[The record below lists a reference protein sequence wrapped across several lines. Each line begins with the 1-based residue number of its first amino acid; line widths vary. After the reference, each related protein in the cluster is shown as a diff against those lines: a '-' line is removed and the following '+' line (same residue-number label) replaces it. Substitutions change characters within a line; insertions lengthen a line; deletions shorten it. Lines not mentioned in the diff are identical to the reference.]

1 MKAQVVGFK
10 EALRDLNKLDK
21 ELSKEI
27 RRDIRKTVKPLVDA
41 INASV
46 PSEAPLSGMA
56 HSGRTGWQN
65 RKKVAV
71 KLDTRKP
78 RRYIGRPGRTI
89 TSVVRVTT
97 KDAPTAI
104 TDMAGKAG
112 GSGAKSKS
120 PIQYRRPNF
129 SRALTA
135 RLAQPSRFMWPTAED
150 QIPDIEDELKTII
163 KRVEKIMNRDLQNR
177 YRSVG

>member
-1 MKAQVVGFK
+1 MKAQVVGLK
-10 EALRDLNKLDK
+10 ETLRDLNKLDK

-27 RRDIRKTVKPLVDA
+27 RKDIRKVVQPLADA
-41 INASV
+41 ISASV
-46 PSEAPLSGMA
+46 PAGAPLSGMA

-78 RRYIGRPGRTI
+78 RRYLDRPGRTI
-89 TSVVRVTT
+89 TNVVRITT

-104 TDMAGKAG
+104 VDMAGKAG
-112 GSGAKSKS
+112 GAASRAPAGRK
-120 PIQYRRPNF
+120 RPNF

-135 RLAQPSRFMWPTAED
+135 RLGPPSRFMWRTAED
-150 QIPDIEDELKTII
+150 RLQDVQNDMKPIIE
-163 KRVEKIMNRDLQNR
+163 RVEKIMNRELKNT
-177 YRSVG
+177 YRSG

>member
-1 MKAQVVGFK
+1 MKAQVVGLK
-10 EALRDLNKLDK
+10 ETLRDLNKLDK

-27 RRDIRKTVKPLVDA
+27 RKDIRKVVQPLADA
-41 INASV
+41 ITASV
-46 PSEAPLSGMA
+46 PAQAPLSGMA

-78 RRYIGRPGRTI
+78 RRYVGRPGRTI
-89 TSVVRVTT
+89 TNVVRVTT

-112 GSGAKSKS
+112 GSQSRAPQSR
-120 PIQYRRPNF
+120 RRPNF
-129 SRALTA
+129 SRALTS
-135 RLAQPSRFMWPTAED
+135 RLGPPSRFMWREAED
-150 QIPDIEDELKTII
+150 KISDIQRDMEPII
-163 KRVEKIMNRDLQNR
+163 KRVEQAINRDLKNT
-177 YRSVG
+177 YRSA

>member
-1 MKAQVVGFK
+1 MKAQVVGLK
-10 EALRDLNKLDK
+10 ETLRDLNKLDK

-27 RRDIRKTVKPLVDA
+27 RKDIRKVVQPLADA
-41 INASV
+41 ITASV
-46 PSEAPLSGMA
+46 PAGAPLSGMA

-78 RRYIGRPGRTI
+78 RRYVDRPGRTV
-89 TSVVRVTT
+89 TNVVRVTT

-112 GSGAKSKS
+112 GGASRAPQS
-120 PIQYRRPNF
+120 RRRPNF

-135 RLAQPSRFMWPTAED
+135 RLGPPSRFMWATAEK
-150 QIPDIEDELKTII
+150 QIDDVQRDMMPII
-163 KRVEKIMNRDLQNR
+163 KRVEQIMNRDLKNT
-177 YRSVG
+177 YRSG

>member
-1 MKAQVVGFK
+1 MKAQVVGLQ
-10 EALRDLNKLDK
+10 ETLRDLNKLDK

-27 RRDIRKTVKPLVDA
+27 RKDIRKVVQPLANA
-41 INASV
+41 ISASV
-46 PSEAPLSGMA
+46 PAGAPLSGMA
-56 HSGRTGWQN
+56 HSGRTGWGN

-78 RRYIGRPGRTI
+78 RRHIDRPGRSTVN
-89 TSVVRVTT
+89 VVRVTT

-112 GSGAKSKS
+112 GAQSRAPQSR
-120 PIQYRRPNF
+120 RRPNF

-135 RLAQPSRFMWPTAED
+135 RLGPPSRFMWRTAED
-150 QIPDIEDELKTII
+150 QLQNVQDDMKPIIE
-163 KRVEKIMNRDLQNR
+163 RVEKVMNRNLKNT
-177 YRSVG
+177 YRSG

>member
-1 MKAQVVGFK
+1 MKAQVVGLK
-10 EALRDLNKLDK
+10 ETLRDLNKLDK

-27 RRDIRKTVKPLVDA
+27 RKDIRKVVQPLANA
-41 INASV
+41 ITASV
-46 PSEAPLSGMA
+46 PAQAPLSGMA

-78 RRYIGRPGRTI
+78 RRYIDRPGRTI
-89 TSVVRVTT
+89 TNVVRVTT

-112 GSGAKSKS
+112 GGQSRREAKY
-120 PIQYRRPNF
+120 QRPNF

-135 RLAQPSRFMWPTAED
+135 RLGPPSRFMWRTAED
-150 QIPDIEDELKTII
+150 QLDNIQQDMMPII
-163 KRVEKIMNRDLQNR
+163 RRVEQIMNRDLKNN
-177 YRSVG
+177 YRSG

>member
-1 MKAQVVGFK
+1 MKAQVVGLK
-10 EALRDLNKLDK
+10 ETLRDLNKLDK

-27 RRDIRKTVKPLVDA
+27 RKDIRKTVKPLVDA

-46 PSEAPLSGMA
+46 PAGAPLSGMA
-56 HSGRTGWQN
+56 HSGRTGWSN

-78 RRYIGRPGRTI
+78 RRYLDRPGRTLI
-89 TSVVRVTT
+89 NVVRVTT

-112 GSGAKSKS
+112 GTRSRRISKY
-120 PIQYRRPNF
+120 QRPNF
-129 SRALTA
+129 ARALTS
-135 RLAQPSRFMWPTAED
+135 RLGPPSRFMWRTAED
-150 QIPDIEDELKTII
+150 QLDDVQNAMKPIIE
-163 KRVEKIMNRDLQNR
+163 RVEKIMNRDLKNR

>member
-1 MKAQVVGFK
+1 MKAQVVGLQ
-10 EALRDLNKLDK
+10 ETLRDLNKLDK

-27 RRDIRKTVKPLVDA
+27 RKDIRKVVQPLADA
-41 INASV
+41 ITASV
-46 PSEAPLSGMA
+46 PSGAPLSGMA

-78 RRYIGRPGRTI
+78 RRHLDRPGRT
-89 TSVVRVTT
+89 TVNVVRVTT

-104 TDMAGKAG
+104 ADMAGKAG
-112 GSGAKSKS
+112 GTQSRAPQGR
-120 PIQYRRPNF
+120 QRPNF

-135 RLAQPSRFMWPTAED
+135 RLGPPSRFMWRTAED
-150 QIPDIEDELKTII
+150 KINDVQKDMMPII
-163 KRVEKIMNRDLQNR
+163 RRVEQTMNRDLKNT
-177 YRSVG
+177 YRSG

>member
-1 MKAQVVGFK
+1 MKAQVVGLK
-10 EALRDLNKLDK
+10 ETLRDLNKLDK

-27 RRDIRKTVKPLVDA
+27 RKDIRKVVQPLADA
-41 INASV
+41 ISASV
-46 PSEAPLSGMA
+46 PAGAPLSGMA

-65 RKKVAV
+65 RKKVAI

-89 TSVVRVTT
+89 TNVVRVTT

-104 TDMAGKAG
+104 VDMAGKAG
-112 GSGAKSKS
+112 GAASRASAGRK
-120 PIQYRRPNF
+120 RPNF

-135 RLAQPSRFMWPTAED
+135 RLGPASRFMWRTAED
-150 QIPDIEDELKTII
+150 RLQDVQNDMKPIIE
-163 KRVEKIMNRDLQNR
+163 RVEKIMNRELKNT
-177 YRSVG
+177 YRSG

>member
-1 MKAQVVGFK
+1 MKAQVVGLK
-10 EALRDLNKLDK
+10 ETLRDLNKLDK

-27 RRDIRKTVKPLVDA
+27 RKDIRKVVQPLADA
-41 INASV
+41 ITASV
-46 PSEAPLSGMA
+46 PAGAPLSGMA

-78 RRYIGRPGRTI
+78 RRYVDRPGRTV
-89 TSVVRVTT
+89 TNVVRVTT

-104 TDMAGKAG
+104 VDMAGKAG
-112 GSGAKSKS
+112 GGASRAPQS
-120 PIQYRRPNF
+120 RRRPNF

-135 RLAQPSRFMWPTAED
+135 RLGDPSRFMWRTAEN
-150 QIPDIEDELKTII
+150 QIDEIQKDMKPIIE
-163 KRVEKIMNRDLQNR
+163 RVERIMNKSLANT
-177 YRSVG
+177 YRSG

>member
-1 MKAQVVGFK
+1 MKAQVVGLK
-10 EALRDLNKLDK
+10 ETLRDLNKLDK

-27 RRDIRKTVKPLVDA
+27 RKDIRKVVQPLADA
-41 INASV
+41 ITASV
-46 PSEAPLSGMA
+46 PAQAPLSGMA

-78 RRYIGRPGRTI
+78 RRYLNRPGRTI
-89 TSVVRVTT
+89 TNVVRVTT

-112 GSGAKSKS
+112 GGASRAPQS
-120 PIQYRRPNF
+120 RRRPNF

-135 RLAQPSRFMWPTAED
+135 RLGPPSRFMWATAED
-150 QIPDIEDELKTII
+150 KIQDVQKEMDPII
-163 KRVEKIMNRDLQNR
+163 KRVERIMNRDLANT
-177 YRSVG
+177 YRSG

>member
-1 MKAQVVGFK
+1 MKAQVVGLK
-10 EALRDLNKLDK
+10 ETLRDLNKLDK

-27 RRDIRKTVKPLVDA
+27 RKDIRKVVQPLADA
-41 INASV
+41 ITASV
-46 PSEAPLSGMA
+46 PAGAPLSGMA

-78 RRYIGRPGRTI
+78 RRYVGRPGRTI
-89 TSVVRVTT
+89 TNVVRVTT

-104 TDMAGKAG
+104 ADMAGKAG
-112 GSGAKSKS
+112 GSQSRARPGR
-120 PIQYRRPNF
+120 QRPNF

-135 RLAQPSRFMWPTAED
+135 RLGPPSRFMWRTAED
-150 QIPDIEDELKTII
+150 KLDDVEKDMMPII
-163 KRVEKIMNRDLQNR
+163 RRVEQIMNRDLKNN
-177 YRSVG
+177 YRSG

>member
-1 MKAQVVGFK
+1 MKAQVVGLK
-10 EALRDLNKLDK
+10 ETLRDLNKLDK

-27 RRDIRKTVKPLVDA
+27 RKDIRRVVQPLADA
-41 INASV
+41 ISASV
-46 PSEAPLSGMA
+46 PAQAPLSGMA

-78 RRYIGRPGRTI
+78 RRYLDRPGRSTVN
-89 TSVVRVTT
+89 VVRVTT

-112 GSGAKSKS
+112 GGASRAPQS
-120 PIQYRRPNF
+120 RRRPNF
-129 SRALTA
+129 SRALTS
-135 RLAQPSRFMWPTAED
+135 RLGPPSRFMWRTAED
-150 QIPDIEDELKTII
+150 KLDDVQKDMMPII
-163 KRVEKIMNRDLQNR
+163 QRVERIMNKDLANT
-177 YRSVG
+177 YRSG

>member
-1 MKAQVVGFK
+1 MKAQVVGLK
-10 EALRDLNKLDK
+10 ETLRDLNKLDK

-27 RRDIRKTVKPLVDA
+27 RKDIRKVVQPLADA
-41 INASV
+41 ITASV
-46 PSEAPLSGMA
+46 PAQAPLSGMA

-78 RRYIGRPGRTI
+78 RRYVNRPGRTV
-89 TSVVRVTT
+89 TNVVRLTT

-112 GSGAKSKS
+112 GSQSRRDARY
-120 PIQYRRPNF
+120 QRPNF

-135 RLAQPSRFMWPTAED
+135 RLGPPSRFMWRTAED
-150 QIPDIEDELKTII
+150 RLQELQNDMKPII
-163 KRVEKIMNRDLQNR
+163 DRVEKIMNKDLKNT
-177 YRSVG
+177 YRSG

>member
-1 MKAQVVGFK
+1 MKAQVVGLK
-10 EALRDLNKLDK
+10 ETLRDLNKLDK

-27 RRDIRKTVKPLVDA
+27 RKDIRKVVQPLADA
-41 INASV
+41 ITASV
-46 PSEAPLSGMA
+46 PAQAPLSGMA

-78 RRYIGRPGRTI
+78 RRYVGRPGRTV
-89 TSVVRVTT
+89 TNVVRVTT

-112 GSGAKSKS
+112 GGASRA
-120 PIQYRRPNF
+120 PQARRRPNF
-129 SRALTA
+129 SRALTS
-135 RLAQPSRFMWPTAED
+135 RLGPPSRFMWRTAED
-150 QIPDIEDELKTII
+150 KLDDVQKDMKPIIE
-163 KRVEKIMNRDLQNR
+163 RVERIMNKDLANT
-177 YRSVG
+177 YRSG

>member
-1 MKAQVVGFK
+1 MKAQVVGLK
-10 EALRDLNKLDK
+10 ETLRDLNKLDK

-27 RRDIRKTVKPLVDA
+27 RKDIRRVVQPLADA
-41 INASV
+41 ITASV
-46 PSEAPLSGMA
+46 PSGAPLSGMA
-56 HSGRTGWQN
+56 HSGRTGWGN

-78 RRYIGRPGRTI
+78 RRYVGRPGRTI
-89 TSVVRVTT
+89 TNVVRVTT

-112 GSGAKSKS
+112 GTQSRAPQSR
-120 PIQYRRPNF
+120 RRPNF

-135 RLAQPSRFMWPTAED
+135 RLGPPSRFMWRTAED
-150 QIPDIEDELKTII
+150 SIDDIQNEIKPII
-163 KRVEKIMNRDLQNR
+163 ERIERTMNRNLANT
-177 YRSVG
+177 YRSG

>member
-1 MKAQVVGFK
+1 MKAQVVGLQ
-10 EALRDLNKLDK
+10 ETLRDLNRLDK

-27 RRDIRKTVKPLVDA
+27 RKDIRKVVQPLANA
-41 INASV
+41 ISASV
-46 PSEAPLSGMA
+46 PAQAPLSGMA
-56 HSGRTGWQN
+56 HSGRTGWEN

-78 RRYIGRPGRTI
+78 RRHVDRPGRSTI
-89 TSVVRVTT
+89 NVVRVTT

-112 GSGAKSKS
+112 GGQSRAPQSR
-120 PIQYRRPNF
+120 RRPNF

-135 RLAQPSRFMWPTAED
+135 RLGPPSRFMWRTAENE
-150 QIPDIEDELKTII
+150 IDEIQKDMMPII
-163 KRVEKIMNRDLQNR
+163 RRVEQIMNRDLKNT
-177 YRSVG
+177 YRSF

>member
-1 MKAQVVGFK
+1 MKAQVVGLK
-10 EALRDLNKLDK
+10 ETLRDLNKLDK

-27 RRDIRKTVKPLVDA
+27 RKDIRKVVQPLADA
-41 INASV
+41 ISASV
-46 PSEAPLSGMA
+46 PAGAPLSGMA

-78 RRYIGRPGRTI
+78 RRYLDRPGRTI
-89 TSVVRVTT
+89 TNVVRVTT

-104 TDMAGKAG
+104 VDMAGKAG
-112 GSGAKSKS
+112 GAASRAPAGRK
-120 PIQYRRPNF
+120 RPNF

-135 RLAQPSRFMWPTAED
+135 HLGPPSRFMWRTAED
-150 QIPDIEDELKTII
+150 RLQDVQNDMRPIIE
-163 KRVEKIMNRDLQNR
+163 RVEKIMNRELKNT
-177 YRSVG
+177 YRSG